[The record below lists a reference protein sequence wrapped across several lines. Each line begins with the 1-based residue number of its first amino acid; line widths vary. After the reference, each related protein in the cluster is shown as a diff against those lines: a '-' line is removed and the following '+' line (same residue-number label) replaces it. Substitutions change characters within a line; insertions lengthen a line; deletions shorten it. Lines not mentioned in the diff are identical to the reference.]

1 MSRQAG
7 QDQYREIFLD
17 YANLQSIFF
26 YR

>member
-1 MSRQAG
+1 MSRQTG